1 MLVVAATEGS
11 SLKLCNDAGIEFA
24 SGGSSRT
31 SIAPRYHLENVLK
44 NETHT
49 TVPPPMLLRPPST
62 ALLRSLEPGSICT
75 RCAKRLANSPSKRA
89 FNASPRRI
97 QTAIA
102 RDEKVDRTFFWTNA
116 LRRTREDGQQ
126 RTSAVAAVDE
136 ARVQESEPTTSS
148 AVKIASHAAAAEEPP
163 HRRRKRIKAEATAS
177 DLAEVPLPPDAS
189 STLSQSAAAAPAKSL
204 RRSISTFLALS
215 KPRLAFLIV
224 LTTSASYSA
233 YPVPALLS
241 TSATDAPSLSALTFL
256 YLTGGTFL
264 TIASANTLNM
274 LFETSYDAK
283 MSRTRNRPLVR
294 GLVSKRAAVL
304 FAIATGVLGTGV
316 LWYGVNPT
324 TALLGAGNL
333 ALYAFVYTPLK
344 RIHPVNT
351 WIGAVV
357 GAVPPLMG
365 WCAAASQY
373 STVDAFTNTSWEA
386 ILAESHELLFTQQA
400 IGGWLLAALLFAWQF
415 PHFFALSHNVR
426 HEYAGAGYKMLTS
439 SNTAMATRVSLRYSL
454 AMFPICGGLAY
465 YNIADPSFVITSSVI
480 NGWMLKEAVGF
491 WRHQGNHGSARALF
505 WASVWQLPIVLVLA
519 MMQKKGLLD
528 RVWRGVVGEPDVEEY
543 WDDDDEDG

>member
-1 MLVVAATEGS
+1 ML
-11 SLKLCNDAGIEFA
+11 
-24 SGGSSRT
+24 SRT
-31 SIAPRYHLENVLK
+31 PTK
-44 NETHT
+44 
-49 TVPPPMLLRPPST
+49 
-62 ALLRSLEPGSICT
+62 ALLRSIEGGAICS
-75 RCAKRLANSPSKRA
+75 RCAKRLAQPQA
-89 FNASPRRI
+89 FRWTARRL
-97 QTAIA
+97 QSAVA
-102 RDEKVDRTFFWTNA
+102 RDEKADRTFFWTNA
-116 LRRTREDGQQ
+116 LRRSRQNENDADH
-126 RTSAVAAVDE
+126 RVALAG
-136 ARVQESEPTTSS
+136 ESCSKETEIAPTPR
-148 AVKIASHAAAAEEPP
+148 IANHTLPAEEPP
-163 HRRRKRIKAEATAS
+163 HRRRKRLKAATAAS
-177 DLAEVPLPPDAS
+177 ELAETPLPPDAS

-215 KPRLAFLIV
+215 KPRLAFLVV
-224 LTTSASYSA
+224 LTTSASYSI

-241 TSATDAPSLSALTFL
+241 TTVTDAPSLSALTFL

-274 LFETSYDAK
+274 LFEPSYDAK

-294 GLVSKRAAVL
+294 GLISKRAAIL
-304 FAIATGVLGTGV
+304 FAIATGIVGTGV

-324 TALLGAGNL
+324 TAMLGAGNL
-333 ALYAFVYTPLK
+333 ALYAFAYTPLK
-344 RIHPVNT
+344 RMHPINT
-351 WIGAVV
+351 WIGAIV

-373 STVDAFTNTSWEA
+373 STTEPSGTTWDA
-386 ILAESHELLFTQQA
+386 IMAESKQLLFTEQA

-465 YNIADPSFVITSSVI
+465 YNVTDPSFMITSSVI

-519 MMQKKGLLD
+519 MMQKRGLVERL
-528 RVWRGVVGEPDVEEY
+528 WRGIVGEPDVEDY
-543 WDDDDEDG
+543 WEDDEDG